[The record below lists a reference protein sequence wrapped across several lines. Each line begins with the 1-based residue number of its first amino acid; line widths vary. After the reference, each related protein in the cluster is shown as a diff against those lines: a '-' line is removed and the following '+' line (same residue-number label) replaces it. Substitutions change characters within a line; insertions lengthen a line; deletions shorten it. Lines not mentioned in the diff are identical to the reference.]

1 MTKPMLAAAAELDK
15 IAFPVYTQPKLDGI
29 RAIVT
34 DRGVVSRTGKP
45 IPNRHIRECLEG
57 IGIHGFDGEI
67 ITYRRGKM
75 DRFENVSSKVM
86 SAAGEPDFVFHVFDD
101 FSRPYSPFESRME
114 DLMGNPCFLHYS
126 GFLRPVEC
134 GEAYSMPDLMRLHRS
149 YIKQGFE
156 GTIIRAPDAEYKHG
170 RSTAREGALLK
181 LKDFDDD
188 EARIIGFVE
197 RLNHEP
203 SLGAFVMSWRG
214 VEFNIGTGFT
224 EDERNDY
231 WSRRHSLIGKSVT
244 FSYQGVGSNG
254 RPRFPSFVGFRR
266 DLVAA

>member
-1 MTKPMLAAAAELDK
+1 MKPLLAAVAELDK

-29 RAIVT
+29 RAMVK
-34 DRGVVSRTGKP
+34 DCGVVSRTGKS
-45 IPNRHIRECLEG
+45 IPNRHIRDMLES

-67 ITYRRGKM
+67 ITYRRGKP

-86 SAAGEPDFVFHVFDD
+86 SAAGEPEFVYHVFDC
-101 FSRPYSPFESRME
+101 FSRPYEPFERRME
-114 DLMGNPCFLHYS
+114 DLFSHPCFIHYS

-134 GEAYSMPDLMRLHRS
+134 GEAYSLPDLMRLHRS
-149 YIKQGFE
+149 YVKQGFE
-156 GTIIRAPDAEYKHG
+156 GTIIRSPEGNYKSG
-170 RSTAREGALLK
+170 RSTVKEGYLLK
-181 LKDFDDD
+181 LKDFDDS

-197 RLNHEP
+197 RLNHLP

-224 EDERNDY
+224 ETQMVEY
-231 WSRRHSLIGKSVT
+231 WNRRHSLIGKAVT

-254 RPRFPSFVGFRR
+254 RPRFPAFVGFRR
-266 DLVAA
+266 DSVAA